1 MNQKDKSEE
10 KIAVV
15 PVLNWTPSSSGPS
28 QSQDS
33 GARKSCG
40 GRTESVLTKEQL
52 GSHLVVRERVL
63 GVSILLHRP
72 FLFLSLKA
80 PSEGR
85 SHGHPCIFSILRRIL
100 HSERKWDAG
109 PRDHRRAGLSQ
120 HPPGTDLSGRDY
132 RRLKKALKWGFSRHP
147 CSDLTLLPSSLSGVA
162 P

>member
-1 MNQKDKSEE
+1 M
-10 KIAVV
+10 V

-33 GARKSCG
+33 GARKPCR

-52 GSHLVVRERVL
+52 GSHSVVRERVL

-85 SHGHPCIFSILRRIL
+85 SHGHPLSSRSLGEYLILRESGTQAL
-100 HSERKWDAG
+100 ETTG
-109 PRDHRRAGLSQ
+109 GLGSPSTHLKQ
-120 HPPGTDLSGRDY
+120 TFLEGTTEG
-132 RRLKKALKWGFSRHP
+132 
-147 CSDLTLLPSSLSGVA
+147 
-162 P
+162 